1 MKILITGSE
10 SFVGKELIAKC
21 KEAKIEVIG
30 IDSIKPEN
38 PNYEFYQ
45 KDIRSDQIDD
55 LIPSGIDA
63 LVHLAALSR
72 DQDCAGKAYDCFDI
86 NVMGTLNLINS
97 ALKKNV
103 KQFIFASSEWVY
115 NDFKMDEEQD
125 ETSLI
130 NINKHTS
137 EYALSKLVSEA
148 NLRQQYERGFNSVTI
163 LRFGIIYG
171 SRKNNWSA
179 VESIFNTVKNNDE
192 VVVGSL
198 KNGRRFI
205 HVSDISDGIIKAI
218 GLKGFNVINLSGEE
232 IITMHDIIETS
243 QKILGKTVKII
254 ENNASTINIRN
265 PSNNK
270 AKTLLNWKPKIL
282 FSEGLKSLK
291 DYLG

>member
-115 NDFKMDEEQD
+115 NDFKINEEKDED
-125 ETSLI
+125 SFIDIT
-130 NINKHTS
+130 KHTS
-137 EYALSKLVSEA
+137 EYALSKLVTEA
-148 NLRQQYERGFNSVTI
+148 NLRQQYERRFNSVTI

-179 VESIFNTVKNNDE
+179 VESIFDTVKNQAE
-192 VVVGSL
+192 ITVGSL

-218 GLKGFNVINLSGEE
+218 GLKGFNVINLSGEK
-232 IITMHDIIETS
+232 IITMQDIIEIS

-254 ENNASTINIRN
+254 ESNASTINIRN

-270 AKTLLNWKPKIL
+270 AKTLLDWKPKIDL
-282 FSEGLKSLK
+282 NQGLKSLK
-291 DYLG
+291 DYLE

>member
-21 KEAKIEVIG
+21 KEDKIEVIG
-30 IDSIKPEN
+30 IDSINPEN

-72 DQDCAGKAYDCFDI
+72 DHDCAGKAYDCFDI

-115 NDFKMDEEQD
+115 NDFKIDEEQD
-125 ETSLI
+125 EKSLI

-192 VVVGSL
+192 VIVGSL

-232 IITMHDIIETS
+232 IITMYDIIETS

-291 DYLG
+291 DYLE

>member
-1 MKILITGSE
+1 MKILVTGSE

-115 NDFKMDEEQD
+115 NDFKINEEKDED
-125 ETSLI
+125 SFIDIT
-130 NINKHTS
+130 KHTS
-137 EYALSKLVSEA
+137 EYALSKLVTEA

-179 VESIFNTVKNNDE
+179 VESIFDIVKNQDE
-192 VVVGSL
+192 IPVGSL

-205 HVSDISDGIIKAI
+205 HVSDISDGIIKTI
-218 GLKGFNVINLSGEE
+218 GLKGFHVINLSGEK
-232 IITMHDIIETS
+232 IITMQDIIETS

-254 ENNASTINIRN
+254 ESDASTINIRN

-270 AKTLLNWKPKIL
+270 AKILLDWKPKIDL
-282 FSEGLKSLK
+282 TQGLKSLK
-291 DYLG
+291 DYLE

>member
-130 NINKHTS
+130 DINKHAS

-179 VESIFNTVKNNDE
+179 VESIFNTVKNSDE
-192 VVVGSL
+192 VTVGSL

-205 HVSDISDGIIKAI
+205 HVSDISDGIIRTI

>member
-10 SFVGKELIAKC
+10 SFVGQNLIAKC
-21 KEAKIEVIG
+21 KDAKIQVIG
-30 IDSIKPEN
+30 IDSIKPKN
-38 PNYEFYQ
+38 PNYEFHQ
-45 KDIRSDQIDD
+45 KDIRTNKIDD
-55 LIPSGIDA
+55 LIPSDIDVI
-63 LVHLAALSR
+63 VHLAALSR

-86 NVMGTLNLINS
+86 NVMGTLNLINA

-115 NDFKMDEEQD
+115 NDFKIKEEKDED
-125 ETSLI
+125 SFIDIT
-130 NINKHTS
+130 KHTS
-137 EYALSKLVSEA
+137 EYALSKLVTEA
-148 NLRQQYERGFNSVTI
+148 NLRQQYERRFNSVTI

-179 VESIFNTVKNNDE
+179 VESIFDTVKNQAE
-192 VVVGSL
+192 ITVGSL

-218 GLKGFNVINLSGEE
+218 GLKGFNVINLSGEK
-232 IITMHDIIETS
+232 IITMQDIIEIS

-254 ENNASTINIRN
+254 ESNASTINIRN

-270 AKTLLNWKPKIL
+270 AKTLLDWKPKIDL
-282 FSEGLKSLK
+282 NQGLKSLK
-291 DYLG
+291 DYLE

>member
-130 NINKHTS
+130 DINKHAS

>member
-38 PNYEFYQ
+38 PNYEYYQ

-125 ETSLI
+125 ENSLI
-130 NINKHTS
+130 DINKHTS

-192 VVVGSL
+192 VIVGSL

-232 IITMHDIIETS
+232 IITMYDIIETS

>member
-10 SFVGKELIAKC
+10 SFVGKDLIAKC

-125 ETSLI
+125 ENSLI
-130 NINKHTS
+130 DINKHTS

-192 VVVGSL
+192 VIVGSL

-232 IITMHDIIETS
+232 IITMYDIIETS

-291 DYLG
+291 DYLE

>member
-130 NINKHTS
+130 DINKHAS

-179 VESIFNTVKNNDE
+179 VESIFNTVKNSDE
-192 VVVGSL
+192 VTVGSL

-205 HVSDISDGIIKAI
+205 HVSDISDGIIRTI

-291 DYLG
+291 DYLE

>member
-125 ETSLI
+125 EISLI
-130 NINKHTS
+130 DINKHTS

-179 VESIFNTVKNNDE
+179 VESIFNTVKNSDE
-192 VVVGSL
+192 VTVGSL

-205 HVSDISDGIIKAI
+205 HVADISDGIIKAI
-218 GLKGFNVINLSGEE
+218 GLKGFNMINLSGEE

-270 AKTLLNWKPKIL
+270 AKTLLNWKPKIH

-291 DYLG
+291 DYLE

>member
-72 DQDCAGKAYDCFDI
+72 DKDCAGKAYDCFDI

-130 NINKHTS
+130 DINKHAS

-179 VESIFNTVKNNDE
+179 VESIFNTVKNSDE
-192 VVVGSL
+192 VTVGSL

-205 HVSDISDGIIKAI
+205 HVSDISDGIIRAI
-218 GLKGFNVINLSGEE
+218 GLNGFNVINLSGEE

>member
-1 MKILITGSE
+1 
-10 SFVGKELIAKC
+10 
-21 KEAKIEVIG
+21 
-30 IDSIKPEN
+30 
-38 PNYEFYQ
+38 
-45 KDIRSDQIDD
+45 
-55 LIPSGIDA
+55 
-63 LVHLAALSR
+63 
-72 DQDCAGKAYDCFDI
+72 
-86 NVMGTLNLINS
+86 MGTLNLINS

-192 VVVGSL
+192 VIVGSL

-232 IITMHDIIETS
+232 IITMYDIIETS

-282 FSEGLKSLK
+282 FNQGLKSLK
-291 DYLG
+291 DYLE